1 MNAFQASVLSH
12 KQLLASELQSLGL
25 RMADEASS
33 AASRRGGAGPS
44 DHKALTLMGTTVM
57 VPIHTR
63 PAHHSPF
70 TADPPDEHGRSMLY
84 RDGVPEVPLQ
94 FPPQPKFY
102 GLSTA
107 DGIPYWKLAQL
118 HSRNVLATTVLQTCI
133 RYGNAETKCQFCAI
147 GESLKAGRTIA
158 KKSASQL
165 AEVAEAAQRLDGVEQ
180 VVLTTG
186 TPSTPDRG
194 AAVLVEVASAIKART
209 GLLIQAQC
217 EPPADFAWFQRLHD
231 AGADTLGMHLEA
243 WDEQVRAR
251 IMPGKAEVPVAF
263 YLEAFAAAVKVF
275 GRGQVSTYLLAGLG
289 DTVEG
294 LLEGCRKLITLG
306 VYPFVVPFVPIGG
319 TQLANRPPPT
329 AAFMR
334 AVLQP
339 LGLMLG
345 AAGMTSNTVKAG
357 CAKCAACSS
366 LSTFERS
373 GAGGASST
381 PTAGA
386 SSCLAA

>member
-1 MNAFQASVLSH
+1 MNTFQASVLSH

-25 RMADEASS
+25 RIEDEAAS
-33 AASRRGGAGPS
+33 APSRRGGAGPS

-70 TADPPDEHGRSMLY
+70 TADPPDAEGRSMLY
-84 RDGVPEVPLQ
+84 RNGIPEVPLQ
-94 FPPQPKFY
+94 FPPQPRFY

-107 DGIPYWKLAQL
+107 EGIPYWKIAQL
-118 HSRNVLATTVLQTCI
+118 HSHNVLATTVLQTCI
-133 RYGNAETKCQFCAI
+133 RYGNTSTKCQFCAI
-147 GESLKAGRTIA
+147 GESLNAGRTIA
-158 KKSASQL
+158 KKSAEQL
-165 AEVAEAAQRLDGVEQ
+165 AEVAEAAKRLDGVEQ

-186 TPSTPDRG
+186 TPATDDRG
-194 AAVLVEVASAIKART
+194 ASVLVEVAAAIKART

-217 EPPADFAWFQRLHD
+217 EPPSDFAWFQRLRD
-231 AGADTLGMHLEA
+231 AGVDTLGMHLEA
-243 WDEQVRAR
+243 WDEEVRYR

-263 YLEAFAAAVKVF
+263 YLKAFAAAVKVF

-289 DTVEG
+289 DTPEG
-294 LLEGCRKLITLG
+294 LLDGCRQLIALG

-319 TQLANRPPPT
+319 TQLENRPQPT

-334 AVLQP
+334 SILQP
-339 LGLMLG
+339 LGEMLS
-345 AAGMTSNTVKAG
+345 AARMTSETVKAG

-366 LSTFERS
+366 LSTFEKTAP
-373 GAGGASST
+373 GDAAS
-381 PTAGA
+381 
-386 SSCLAA
+386 CHAA